1 MRNRRLWS
9 NNQKEWQENFV
20 DWIYG
25 IHAVQTMLK
34 SAPQRVRELHVQR
47 GRQDDRLQKIHRL
60 AEQHGVALQWA
71 TVKQLDSKAQGR
83 HQGVMA
89 LCSPGETYDETFL
102 LKLAE
107 EKGQAAFFLMLDGV
121 TDPHNLGAC
130 LRSADGAGV
139 QAVIVPKDSS
149 VGLTPV
155 VSKVACGAAETVPL
169 VMVTNLNRTL
179 EKLQQQGAWVV
190 GTAGEAEQTIYELDL
205 KGPLVLVMGAEG
217 TGMRQLVRRQ
227 CDFLG
232 KLPMAGEVSSLNVS
246 VATGVCLFE
255 VVRQRQAAT

>member
-1 MRNRRLWS
+1 M
-9 NNQKEWQENFV
+9 

-34 SAPQRVRELHVQR
+34 SAPGRVRELHVQR
-47 GRQDDRLQKIHRL
+47 GRQDDRLQKIHKL

-71 TVKQLDSKAQGR
+71 TVKQLDKRAEGR

-89 LCSPGETYDETFL
+89 LCSPGETHDENYL

-107 EKGQAAFFLMLDGV
+107 EKGKEAFFLMLDGV

-139 QAVIVPKDSS
+139 HGVIVPKDNS

-155 VSKVACGAAETVPL
+155 VTKVACGAAETVPL
-169 VMVTNLNRTL
+169 IMVTNLSRTL
-179 EKLQQQGAWVV
+179 EKLQKQGAWVV
-190 GTAGEAEQTIYELDL
+190 GTAGEAEQFIYDLDL
-205 KGPLVLVMGAEG
+205 TGPLVLVMGAEG
-217 TGMRQLVRRQ
+217 SGMRQLTRKQ
-227 CDFLG
+227 CDFLA
-232 KLPMAGEVSSLNVS
+232 KLPMAGEVSSLNVA
-246 VATGVCLFE
+246 VGTGVCLFE
-255 VVRQRQAAT
+255 GVRQRRS

>member
-1 MRNRRLWS
+1 M
-9 NNQKEWQENFV
+9 

-47 GRQDDRLQKIHRL
+47 GRQDDRLQKIHKL

-71 TVKQLDSKAQGR
+71 TVKQLDDRAQGR
-83 HQGVMA
+83 RQGVMA
-89 LCSPGETYDETFL
+89 LCKPGETYDEAFL

-107 EKGQAAFFLMLDGV
+107 DRGQEAFFLMLDGV

-130 LRSADGAGV
+130 LRSADAGV
-139 QAVIVPKDSS
+139 HAVIVPKDNS

-155 VSKVACGAAETVPL
+155 VTKVACGAAETVPL
-169 VMVTNLNRTL
+169 VMVTNLTRTL

-190 GTAGEAEQTIYELDL
+190 GTAGEAEQYISDLDL
-205 KGPLVLVMGAEG
+205 KWPIVLVMGAEG
-217 TGMRQLVRRQ
+217 VGMRQLTRKQ

-255 VVRQRQAAT
+255 VVRQRRAVA